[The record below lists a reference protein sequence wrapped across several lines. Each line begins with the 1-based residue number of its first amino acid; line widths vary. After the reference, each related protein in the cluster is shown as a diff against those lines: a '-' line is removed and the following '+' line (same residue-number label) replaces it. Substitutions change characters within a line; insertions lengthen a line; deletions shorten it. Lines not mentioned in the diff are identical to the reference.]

1 MYAITGIT
9 GKVGSEAARTLLSKG
24 EKVRAVLRDPKK
36 GEDWAALGCEVA
48 VADMGDAVALTE
60 AFRGASGVF
69 ILPPPVFDPQPG
81 YPEARN
87 VADAVVTALK
97 TARPAKVVH
106 LSTIGGDAAENNL
119 LSQQTLV
126 ERALSGLDL
135 PVTTLR
141 AGWFMDNAAWDVPS
155 AREGV
160 LYSFLQPA
168 GKSFFMVAAQ
178 DVGRT
183 AAELLAETWTGH
195 RLVEL
200 EGPSRVSPNDI
211 AEAFAE
217 ALGHPVKVEIVA
229 RDTWEELFRSQ
240 GMNNPIPRI
249 RMLDGFN
256 EGWIAFREGGTRSR
270 KGPTD
275 IRDVIASLVA
285 KA

>member
-9 GKVGSEAARTLLSKG
+9 GKVGGEAARALLAKG

-36 GEDWAALGCEVA
+36 GEEWKALGCEVA
-48 VADMGDAVALTE
+48 VADMADAAALTE
-60 AFRGASGVF
+60 AFHGASGVF
-69 ILPPPVFDPQPG
+69 IVPPPVFDPLPG
-81 YPEARN
+81 YPEARK
-87 VADAVVTALK
+87 VADAVVATLK
-97 TARPAKVVH
+97 AARPSKVVH
-106 LSTIGGDAAENNL
+106 LSTIGGDAVEDNL
-119 LSQQTLV
+119 LSQQ
-126 ERALSGLDL
+126 ALMEQALAGVDL

-160 LYSFLQPA
+160 LYSCLQPA
-168 GKSFFMVAAQ
+168 DRKVTMVASQ

-183 AAELLAETWTGH
+183 AAELLTEIWTGH

-200 EGPSRVSPNDI
+200 AGPSRVSPNDI
-211 AEAFAE
+211 AEAFSQ
-217 ALGHPVKVEIVA
+217 ALDRPVKVEIVA
-229 RDTWEELFRSQ
+229 RESWEELFRSQ

-256 EGWIAFREGGTRSR
+256 EGWIAFRDDGAHSL
-270 KGPTD
+270 KAPTG
-275 IRDVIASLVA
+275 IREVIASLVA